1 MSTAGPK
8 NMKMRHSTHSKLKP
22 FFLPLASGSS
32 GLGASFTFSV
42 SSSEKASVAALAAI
56 LAETL
61 VGVSTT
67 FLLTFGV
74 FGAGLGLASVLSSS
88 LSSVATGDDSSADSS
103 ATLAGVATAF
113 FCLPA
118 DLPLPLDLDLLVPAA
133 FFITLESTLN
143 TSLAL
148 MV

>member
-1 MSTAGPK
+1 
-8 NMKMRHSTHSKLKP
+8 MKMRHSAHSKLQP

-32 GLGASFTFSV
+32 ALG
-42 SSSEKASVAALAAI
+42 AI

-74 FGAGLGLASVLSSS
+74 LGAGLGLASVLSSS

-103 ATLAGVATAF
+103 AVLAGVAAAF

-133 FFITLESTLN
+133 FFITLESTL
-143 TSLAL
+143 
-148 MV
+148 